1 MEGGQ
6 LLWKAWYQ
14 WQAVH
19 DACAAYHAC
28 ADGSWKLGA
37 LMEKIVDVVVVGV
50 EQKRVWNLVDVGN
63 PDRFQTAV
71 WR

>member
-1 MEGGQ
+1 
-6 LLWKAWYQ
+6 
-14 WQAVH
+14 
-19 DACAAYHAC
+19 
-28 ADGSWKLGA
+28 
-37 LMEKIVDVVVVGV
+37 MEKIVDVVVVGV